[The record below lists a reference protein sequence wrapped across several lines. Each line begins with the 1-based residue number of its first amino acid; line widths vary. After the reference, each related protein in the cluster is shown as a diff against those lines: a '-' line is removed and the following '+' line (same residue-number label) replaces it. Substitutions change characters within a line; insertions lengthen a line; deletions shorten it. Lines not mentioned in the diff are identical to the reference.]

1 MYINIYMDILSLMI
15 GRLLKNIKHHNTK
28 DYNSKSPE
36 ISKKN
41 KSSTKNRDSTLHN
54 VMVDINLVCS
64 DLS

>member
-1 MYINIYMDILSLMI
+1 MI